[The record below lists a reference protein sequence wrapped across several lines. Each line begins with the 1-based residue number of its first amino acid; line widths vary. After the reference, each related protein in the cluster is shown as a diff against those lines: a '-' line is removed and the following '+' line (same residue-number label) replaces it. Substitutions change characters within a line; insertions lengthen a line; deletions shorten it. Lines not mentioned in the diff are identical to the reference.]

1 MKIVIEKDVADIV
14 RDCINYEIKRMK
26 QNDTYLEQTI
36 ADNIIFFVRILRAIE
51 DDGTFKIDFSYE
63 LERVMREGGYNNDI
77 EDEFSGIHA
86 AICECECVEKFRDG
100 LWNRK

>member
-1 MKIVIEKDVADIV
+1 MKIVIEKDVDDIV

-26 QNDTYLEQTI
+26 QDKPYLEQTF

-51 DDGTFKIDFSYE
+51 DDGTFKSDFRYE
-63 LERVMREGGYNNDI
+63 LERVMRESEYNNEI

-86 AICECECVEKFRDG
+86 AICECECVEKFRGG
-100 LWNRK
+100 LWDRK